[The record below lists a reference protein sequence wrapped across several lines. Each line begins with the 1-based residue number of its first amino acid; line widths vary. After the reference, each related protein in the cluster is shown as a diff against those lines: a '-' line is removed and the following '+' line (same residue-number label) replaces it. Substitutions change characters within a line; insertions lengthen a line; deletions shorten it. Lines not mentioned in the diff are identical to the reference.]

1 MKSFATKALPAKP
14 ARLAPSSLLSKS
26 EVWLQHELDVATLNA
41 EKNRSIQDSVDASGR
56 ATRSQSTN
64 KKSVS
69 TSSADTH
76 MADSQISSRTDLATL
91 SASQK
96 SSFKLQ
102 ESSIIE
108 PGHLLISKQR
118 VAEGQSAGVGSL
130 QTQFQS
136 MIGEWGCAIKQ
147 AMFPEEMALNDDARH
162 SRQLL
167 ILL

>member
-14 ARLAPSSLLSKS
+14 ARLAPPSLLSKS

-41 EKNRSIQDSVDASGR
+41 EKNRSIQDSVDGR
-56 ATRSQSTN
+56 ATRPQSTN
-64 KKSVS
+64 KYKKSLS
-69 TSSADTH
+69 KSSADTH
-76 MADSQISSRTDLATL
+76 MADSHISSRTDSATL
-91 SASQK
+91 SAGQK

-102 ESSIIE
+102 ESSIVE
-108 PGHLLISKQR
+108 QGHLLISKQR
-118 VAEGQSAGVGSL
+118 VAEGQSAGIGSL

-162 SRQLL
+162 SGQLL